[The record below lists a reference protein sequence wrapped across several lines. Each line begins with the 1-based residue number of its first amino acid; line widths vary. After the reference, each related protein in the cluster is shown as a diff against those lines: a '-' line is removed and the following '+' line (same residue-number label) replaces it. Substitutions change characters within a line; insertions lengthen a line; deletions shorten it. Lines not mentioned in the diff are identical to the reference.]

1 MQGLAVYRFGQIVL
15 HARLQAHRAFVG
27 HRVGRDSNDGQICEP
42 GVFTDSQRGLDAVHH
57 GHLDVHQHRIKTFGR
72 LGQTFER
79 LLAIFSRDGLNA

>member
-1 MQGLAVYRFGQIVL
+1 MQGLPVHRFGQIVL
-15 HARLQAHRAFVG
+15 HARLQAQRAFIGHGVG
-27 HRVGRDSNDGQICEP
+27 CDRNDGQIGEP
-42 GVFTDSQRGLDAVHH
+42 GVLTNALRGLDAVHH